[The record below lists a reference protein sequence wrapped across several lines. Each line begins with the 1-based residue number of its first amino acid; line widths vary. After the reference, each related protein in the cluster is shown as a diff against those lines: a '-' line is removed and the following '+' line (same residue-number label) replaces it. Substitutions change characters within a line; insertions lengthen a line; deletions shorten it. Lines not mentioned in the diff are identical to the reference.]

1 MCQHRFARSAF
12 LFLAAVTG
20 KATLL
25 LPWSWPLLV
34 YWVVFFFSFFLFFL
48 EPEFLLCL
56 ANKKQE
62 GRSFPVVSHL
72 APIGNYVGPDRCSAA
87 RLLPLAS

>member
-34 YWVVFFFSFFLFFL
+34 YWVVFFFSFFF
-48 EPEFLLCL
+48 
-56 ANKKQE
+56 
-62 GRSFPVVSHL
+62 GT
-72 APIGNYVGPDRCSAA
+72 
-87 RLLPLAS
+87 

>member
-34 YWVVFFFSFFLFFL
+34 YWVVFFFSFFFWNLNSFF
-48 EPEFLLCL
+48 
-56 ANKKQE
+56 AW
-62 GRSFPVVSHL
+62 
-72 APIGNYVGPDRCSAA
+72 PIKSRRDAHFQ
-87 RLLPLAS
+87 